1 MKETT
6 FTALYVRQHI
16 IQKTENINCPSFVE
30 SHYLHLLIH
39 VPSTFWTHLSCS
51 SSEPPSGQL
60 KHNKTHGCPSVR
72 PCLFFSLCPIH
83 HFISLCFQ
91 GVAHLFQNLCMSRF
105 HCNAFS
111 RVWIHWMHYNEAR
124 RAFKPEQEHV
134 EHATPYNY
142 LMVTQLCYFPPHD
155 EQQGFKHLLKFMM
168 AKNDINNHQYWYF

>member
-30 SHYLHLLIH
+30 SHYPHLLIH

-91 GVAHLFQNLCMSRF
+91 GTSIPKSVHVKVSLQCLLKS
-105 HCNAFS
+105 
-111 RVWIHWMHYNEAR
+111 VWIHWMHYNEAR

-134 EHATPYNY
+134 EHATTYNY